1 MGRAGGDLSLV
12 TLNTQGKG
20 QWFEAIKLIEQGG
33 GGPTITLDSLIQ
45 VMLEDFPKNKD
56 LDRILK
62 HCE

>member
-1 MGRAGGDLSLV
+1 V

-45 VMLEDFPKNKD
+45 VMLEDFSKNKD